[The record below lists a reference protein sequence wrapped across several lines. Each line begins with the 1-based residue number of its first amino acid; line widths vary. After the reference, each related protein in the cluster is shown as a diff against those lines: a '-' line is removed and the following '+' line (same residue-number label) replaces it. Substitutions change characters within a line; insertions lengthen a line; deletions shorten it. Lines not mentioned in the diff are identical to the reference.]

1 MSSDQSMSLRGG
13 DEPVNFPGFVGPGDN
28 AGSDE
33 ASSQDGN
40 DTDDSEFIRFPL
52 MPDRGAIPAAKKG
65 DRKLAERQTASS
77 EAVRT
82 LGYHWVE
89 KTALHENLTEHF
101 GIDESLLA
109 PLTPEQPPGGRRGHS
124 RSLERLAR
132 QPPSRMRFAMAWPR
146 DKELSGAWF
155 EILYTHLYARTF
167 QLAERYFTYKHI
179 PFVPPWDSLWVRE
192 DFSPQF
198 VYYAGLVARGDA
210 KTGGWE
216 TVLRKSYYRQYL
228 IMGIIGKV
236 LETSVFNELLF
247 GADDN
252 QAALLKAQDEATLH
266 LEGELSPPPGP
277 EFPYFETSLFS
288 CDIDCE
294 LALLTSFPGFQAT
307 SAPGCAPTASGPCS
321 ARLSCR
327 RCSGSA

>member
-13 DEPVNFPGFVGPGDN
+13 HEPGDFTRLVEPGDN
-28 AGSDE
+28 ASSDE
-33 ASSQDGN
+33 YSSQDGN
-40 DTDDSEFIRFPL
+40 GTDDGETIRFPL
-52 MPDRGAIPAAKKG
+52 MPERGAVPAAKRG
-65 DRKLAERQTASS
+65 DRKLAERHSASS

-89 KTALHENLTEHF
+89 KTALHENLAEHF

-109 PLTPEQPPGGRRGHS
+109 PLIPEQPPGGRRSHS
-124 RSLERLAR
+124 RSLEQLAR

-146 DKELSGAWF
+146 DKELPSAWF

-179 PFVPPWDSLWVRE
+179 PFVPQWDSLWVRE

-247 GADDN
+247 GADDS
-252 QAALLKAQDEATLH
+252 QATLLKAQDEATLH
-266 LEGELSPPPGP
+266 LEGELFPPPPG
-277 EFPYFETSLFS
+277 FPSLETSPFS
-288 CDIDCE
+288 RDTDCE
-294 LALLTSFPGFQAT
+294 LAG
-307 SAPGCAPTASGPCS
+307 
-321 ARLSCR
+321 
-327 RCSGSA
+327 